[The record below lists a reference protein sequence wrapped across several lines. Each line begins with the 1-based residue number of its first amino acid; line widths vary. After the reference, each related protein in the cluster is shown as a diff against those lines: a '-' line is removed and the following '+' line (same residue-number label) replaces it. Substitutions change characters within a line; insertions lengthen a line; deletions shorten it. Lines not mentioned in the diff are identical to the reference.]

1 MSKGPRGESRKE
13 SWIVDEDGIKKKRKN
28 ITEMKG

>member
-1 MSKGPRGESRKE
+1 MSKGPRGESRE
-13 SWIVDEDGIKKKRKN
+13 EPWIVDENRIKKKRKN